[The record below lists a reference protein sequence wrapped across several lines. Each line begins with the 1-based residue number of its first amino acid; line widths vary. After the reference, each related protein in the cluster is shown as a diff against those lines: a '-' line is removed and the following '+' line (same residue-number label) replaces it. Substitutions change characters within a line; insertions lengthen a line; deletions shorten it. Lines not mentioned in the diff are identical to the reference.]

1 MIHRSLKFAHVNT
14 YLAYGDSTGQLG
26 VLDTASGNQ
35 HFKCVMGHTGSNIS
49 SLAYT
54 TCGRLLISGGGQRG
68 YGR

>member
-14 YLAYGDSTGQLG
+14 HLAYGDSTGQIG

-35 HFKCVMGHTGSNIS
+35 RFKCVIGHTESTS

-54 TCGRLLISGGGQRG
+54 ICGQLLISGGGQTG